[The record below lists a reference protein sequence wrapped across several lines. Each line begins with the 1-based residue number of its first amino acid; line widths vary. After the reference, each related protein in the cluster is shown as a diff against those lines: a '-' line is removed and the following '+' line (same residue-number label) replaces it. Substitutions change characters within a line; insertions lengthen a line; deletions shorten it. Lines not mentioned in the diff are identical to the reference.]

1 MAETRYI
8 GKAIRRLEDRPLLT
22 GAGRFIDDLRL
33 RDVLEAA
40 FVRSPHAHAV
50 IRRIDATAAR
60 RMPGVEAVLTL
71 ADLSPLI
78 SQERL
83 PLQFRT
89 AELPPDITPFVLAK
103 EEVAFVG
110 EAVAVVIA
118 RSRYLAED
126 AAAAVAVDYEP
137 LPAVSD
143 CRSAL
148 APAAP
153 PAHRGRAGNLLLQ
166 FRQAYGD
173 VVGAFAR
180 ASHCA
185 SVNLKQHRG
194 GAHSIEG
201 RGALA
206 AYDVNEDR
214 LTLWSSTQL
223 AHEVRSFPD
232 AHAAPRREPAPRGGA
247 RRRWRFRRQVCHV
260 PRGGGSCRRLPRAA
274 ASDQVDRGPT

>member
-1 MAETRYI
+1 MPSTPTYWPNIHPRI
-8 GKAIRRLEDRPLLT
+8 SNSPTLAIYSIRSVFIPQEELGSDRAWRKLAISARRSGGSRTGRSLT

-40 FVRSPHAHAV
+40 FVRSPHAHAA

-110 EAVAVVIA
+110 EAVAVAIA

-173 VVGAFAR
+173 VAGAFAR

-185 SVNLKQHRG
+185 SVNLS
-194 GAHSIEG
+194 SI
-201 RGALA
+201 A
-206 AYDVNEDR
+206 AAPIRSKV
-214 LTLWSSTQL
+214 
-223 AHEVRSFPD
+223 AVRSP
-232 AHAAPRREPAPRGGA
+232 PMMSTRTG
-247 RRRWRFRRQVCHV
+247 
-260 PRGGGSCRRLPRAA
+260 
-274 ASDQVDRGPT
+274 